1 MEVKA
6 VKKWFMKKNYNPYV
20 SWYEIK
26 KFKFEVLKETE
37 KAVYV
42 QFKEGDNPTCGYCDL
57 WIPKSC
63 IVDEWED

>member
-20 SWYEIK
+20 SWDEIK

-42 QFKEGDNPTCGYCDL
+42 KFKEYDNPTVGYDAM